1 LEGEILFRRKKI
13 VSVVEINVVCRRKTK
28 DFLRSKQRD
37 SEVERRVCTT
47 ERTEFCSQEEGVS
60 AEEGKRESFNS
71 RKKRVF
77 AVKLRERMY
86 MLVV

>member
-1 LEGEILFRRKKI
+1 LEGEIFFRRKET
-13 VSVVEINVVCRRKTK
+13 VSVVEINVVCLRKTK

-47 ERTEFCSQEEGVS
+47 ERTEFCSQKEGVS
-60 AEEGKRESFNS
+60 TVERKERVSTAVRKEFLQLS
-71 RKKRVF
+71 RGS
-77 AVKLRERMY
+77 MY